1 MSEALISPIK
11 RVMVVGGT
19 HGNEYTGVWCIKSL
33 EAQRTKWEN
42 RYPSL
47 KLETLLANPTAHML
61 NKRFVDTD
69 LNREFVVDKLCAIDE
84 KTSTDRREET
94 MIETVESI
102 RARELDEILGS
113 KCDDDHAAVDVA
125 IDLHSTTSNMG
136 TTIIIP
142 EGDELMAQAAAYVS
156 LKCPGSRCLMHSIPE
171 RMHRPNLSSAAKHG
185 FTIEVGP
192 VPVGVLRHDAVENT
206 EAALHA
212 ILDFLQRVN
221 MGEDIY
227 GYLQD
232 SFPDG
237 WVPCFRTAPAV
248 RPGEISGKIK
258 WPSDSENPNF
268 PALMVHKSLQ
278 DRDYHLVKK
287 GDPLFVA
294 QDGSVVHYEG
304 SHGDEV
310 YLIFIN
316 EAGYYYQSSG
326 TGIGVAVESK
336 FDLEFGMLFDFE
348 NVDELTYE

>member
-1 MSEALISPIK
+1 MCGVTNPI
-11 RVMVVGGT
+11 
-19 HGNEYTGVWCIKSL
+19 EYAGVWCIKSL
-33 EAQRTKWEN
+33 ELQRKKWEN
-42 RYPSL
+42 KYPSL
-47 KLETLLANPTAHML
+47 KLETILANPEAHLL

-69 LNREFVVDKLCAIDE
+69 LNREFIADKLCAIDDNISLNPR
-84 KTSTDRREET
+84 KIST
-94 MIETVESI
+94 IETVESI
-102 RARELDEILGS
+102 RARELDKILGS
-113 KCDDDHAAVDVA
+113 KCDEDSHAVDVA

-142 EGDELMAQAAAYVS
+142 EGDRLMAQAAAYVS

-212 ILDFLQRVN
+212 VLDFLQRVN

-227 GYLQD
+227 GYLKD

-237 WVPCFRTAPAV
+237 WVSCFRTAPAV

-258 WPSDSENPNF
+258 WPSDPDNPNF

-278 DRDYHLVKK
+278 DRDYHLVRK

-294 QDGSVVHYEG
+294 GDGSIVHYEG

-336 FDLEFGMLFDFE
+336 YDLEYGMLFDFE